1 MSEEAKPEGKKKGG
15 SKLPVVLVLGL
26 MLGAGG
32 FFGMKMRGG
41 DAKPKKPEVKLGKE
55 KPAELKEFLVNLAD
69 RGVFCRTEIALGT
82 AEGADPK
89 LIEDHEGPVR
99 DAINLCL
106 KSKTLAQVSTVE
118 GLKKLKRE
126 IAADVNEA
134 LAPFDA
140 NAEKGDKGD
149 KADKSDSKKTEA
161 KKEADSKPE
170 HPDWDSDTG
179 PVLKVY
185 FSSFATQS

>member
-1 MSEEAKPEGKKKGG
+1 MSEEVAEKKKGG

-26 MLGAGG
+26 MLAAGG

-55 KPAELKEFLVNLAD
+55 KAAELKEFLVNLA
-69 RGVFCRTEIALGT
+69 GNTGYCRVELSLAT
-82 AEGADPK
+82 AEGSDPK
-89 LIEDHEGPVR
+89 LIEDHEAQVR

-106 KSKTLAQVSTVE
+106 KSKSLAQVGSVE

-126 IAADVNEA
+126 IAAAVNDSLNTSDPAKSE
-134 LAPFDA
+134 DKSGKSD
-140 NAEKGDKGD
+140 EK
-149 KADKSDSKKTEA
+149 KADEKKSEEKK
-161 KKEADSKPE
+161 ADEKPE

-179 PVLKVY
+179 PVLKVF
-185 FSSFATQS
+185 FSSFATQQ